1 MLFAAHIHVAAV
13 LGNHP
18 DRLRGKQHKC
28 GSVRPPGLVLRV
40 DTDVFGVAH
49 KQHADHKGR
58 TRHDDWI
65 PEPVMR
71 VAGLRNDGQ
80 GGRWQ
85 QATEPAVTDVM
96 GQ

>member
-1 MLFAAHIHVAAV
+1 MLFAAHIHVADV

-18 DRLRGKQHKC
+18 DRQRGTHK
-28 GSVRPPGLVLRV
+28 GSDVLPPGLVLRV

-65 PEPVMR
+65 PEPVMH

-85 QATEPAVTDVM
+85 RATEPAVTEVV